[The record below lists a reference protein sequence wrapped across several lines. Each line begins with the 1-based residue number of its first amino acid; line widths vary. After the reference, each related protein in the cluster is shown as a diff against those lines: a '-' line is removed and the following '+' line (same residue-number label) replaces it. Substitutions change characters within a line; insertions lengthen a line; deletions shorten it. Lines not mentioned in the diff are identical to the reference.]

1 MAYRADPAPFP
12 YFRAARCSVN
22 CPGPCARPVARN
34 AAADAA
40 PLSFRRRPWSRML
53 SLPAAAA
60 LALTIAGCGRGE
72 APAPGPR
79 PVVAMPAQA
88 DERLPAWTL
97 PGEVQARY
105 STPLSFRVSGKI
117 IERNVRLGDAVVPGQ
132 VVARLDPAD
141 ATKNA
146 ASARAQLTAAQHQ
159 LDYARQQLDRDRA
172 QARENLIATTQ
183 LEQTRNAYAAA
194 LAQRDQ
200 AAQQAALSAD
210 QLKYTTLQADHAG
223 VITAEQADTGQNVAA
238 GEPVYNLAWSGDI
251 DAICDVP
258 ESVLAGLT
266 IGQRASVTLGP
277 LPGQAYSAVLRE
289 ISPAADPRSRTYRA
303 KLTLEAPS
311 PEVRLGMTANISFEN
326 PAGDGSP
333 TFTVPATALF
343 HDGPR
348 PAVWIVK
355 AGDDTLELRRVEVL
369 RYDAR
374 TVTLA
379 QGLRDGER
387 VVWQGVHTVTAGEK
401 VRPVPPLHPEDH
413 AS

>member
-1 MAYRADPAPFP
+1 MR
-12 YFRAARCSVN
+12 S
-22 CPGPCARPVARN
+22 
-34 AAADAA
+34 
-40 PLSFRRRPWSRML
+40 LST
-53 SLPAAAA
+53 AAA
-60 LALTIAGCGRGE
+60 LALALAGCGRTE

-117 IERNVRLGDAVVPGQ
+117 IERGARLGDTVEPGQ

-141 ATKNA
+141 ASKNA
-146 ASARAQLTAAQHQ
+146 ASARAQLSAAQHQ
-159 LDYARQQLDRDRA
+159 LDYARRQLDRDRA
-172 QARENLIATTQ
+172 QARENLIAATQ
-183 LEQTRNAYAAA
+183 LEQTRNAYATA

-238 GEPVYNLAWSGDI
+238 GEPVYSLAWSGDV

-258 ESVLAGLT
+258 ESVLAGLS
-266 IGQRASVTLGP
+266 IGQRARVALGP
-277 LPGQAYSAVLRE
+277 LPGRTYTAVLRE

-303 KLTLEAPS
+303 KLTLVAPT
-311 PEVRLGMTANISFEN
+311 PEVRLGMTANISFDSR
-326 PAGDGSP
+326 AGDGQA
-333 TFTVPATALF
+333 TYTIPATALF
-343 HDGPR
+343 HDGPA

-355 AGDDTLELRRVEVL
+355 AGADTLELRRVEVL

-379 QGLRDGER
+379 NGLQAGER

-401 VRPVPPLHPEDH
+401 VRPVPPLHPEDY

>member
-1 MAYRADPAPFP
+1 M
-12 YFRAARCSVN
+12 
-22 CPGPCARPVARN
+22 
-34 AAADAA
+34 
-40 PLSFRRRPWSRML
+40 
-53 SLPAAAA
+53 
-60 LALTIAGCGRGE
+60 
-72 APAPGPR
+72 
-79 PVVAMPAQA
+79 
-88 DERLPAWTL
+88 
-97 PGEVQARY
+97 QARY
-105 STPLSFRVSGKI
+105 STPLSFRVGGKI
-117 IERNVRLGDAVVPGQ
+117 IERSVRLGDAVEPGQ

-141 ATKNA
+141 ASKNA
-146 ASARAQLTAAQHQ
+146 ASDRAQLTAAQHQ

-183 LEQTRNAYAAA
+183 LEQTRNAYATA

-238 GEPVYNLAWSGDI
+238 GEPVYSLAWSGDV

-258 ESVLAGLT
+258 ESVLAGLS

-277 LPGQAYSAVLRE
+277 LPGRTYAAVLRE

-303 KLTLEAPS
+303 KLTLEAPT
-311 PEVRLGMTANISFEN
+311 PEVRLGMTANISFDN
-326 PAGDGSP
+326 QMGGR
-333 TFTVPATALF
+333 TTYTVPATALF
-343 HDGPR
+343 HEGPA

-355 AGDDTLELRRVEVL
+355 AGADTLELRPVEVL

-374 TVTLA
+374 TVTLIK
-379 QGLRDGER
+379 GLQAGER

-401 VRPVPPLHPEDH
+401 VRPVPPLHPEDY